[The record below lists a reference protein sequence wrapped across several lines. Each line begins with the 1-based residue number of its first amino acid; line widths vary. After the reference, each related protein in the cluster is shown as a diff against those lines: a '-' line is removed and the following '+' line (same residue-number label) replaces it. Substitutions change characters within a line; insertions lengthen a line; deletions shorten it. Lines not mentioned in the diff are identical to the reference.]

1 MDTYIK
7 NYTNTFDIKGKE
19 ITVTAPARFEKNTDR
34 LINDN
39 ELDDQAAE
47 IAQEI
52 YRQKY
57 GFVGPADIKKLRKKW
72 KLSQRQLA
80 SVLGWSPSTIALYEV
95 GEIPTV
101 GNNRLLNVLIKNPQV
116 MKDFIE
122 EKKNSDNLEL

>member
-1 MDTYIK
+1 M
-7 NYTNTFDIKGKE
+7 
-19 ITVTAPARFEKNTDR
+19 
-34 LINDN
+34 
-39 ELDDQAAE
+39 
-47 IAQEI
+47 
-52 YRQKY
+52 
-57 GFVGPADIKKLRKKW
+57 GPADIKKLRKKW

-80 SVLGWSPSTIALYEV
+80 SVLGWSSSTIALCEI

>member
-19 ITVTAPARFEKNTDR
+19 ITVTDPARFDR

-39 ELDDQAAE
+39 EFDDQAVE

-57 GFVGPADIKKLRKKW
+57 VFVGPADIKKLRKKW